1 MKYGILQF
9 NHSVPYFIFLGV
21 KLVESEIAA
30 EWIEVH
36 IKTSTA
42 GIEFVCSRLMDIGI
56 TGFAIEDSQDFE
68 EFLRDKNGNWDYID
82 DDLMKLKSC
91 DSKVIVYVQNDSLA
105 CENINSIKAEL
116 KALKDCDSDDKY
128 GELEIELKNI
138 AEEDWANNWRK
149 YFKPMT
155 VGNKLLIK
163 PSWEKLDANESRT
176 VLEIDPASSF
186 GTGQHDTTQ
195 LCLKNLEKNIHKGDR
210 LLDLGCGSGILGIAG
225 ILLGASQLTAVDIDD
240 NAVKA
245 AHENILKNN
254 ISEDCI
260 KTFCGDISSDSD
272 LRKEIG
278 RGFDVVVANI
288 VSDVLIAM
296 SGYFSEFLADDG
308 VLIVS
313 GIIKQRKEEVM
324 QVIEKCGFKEQT
336 TIESEEWVCV
346 SFSREDSVNSSVK
359 NTCHT
364 GTED

>member
-1 MKYGILQF
+1 MKSDNIT
-9 NHSVPYFIFLGV
+9 
-21 KLVESEIAA
+21 

-36 IKTSTA
+36 IKTSTV
-42 GIEFVCSRLMDIGI
+42 GIDYVCSRLMDIGI
-56 TGFAIEDSQDFE
+56 TGFAIEDAEDFE
-68 EFLRDKNGNWDYID
+68 EFLKDKNGNWDYID

-105 CENINSIKAEL
+105 GENINSIKAAL
-116 KALKDCDSDDKY
+116 KALKECDTNGEY

-149 YFKPMT
+149 YFKPLT
-155 VGNKLLIK
+155 VGDKLLIK
-163 PSWEKLDANESRT
+163 PSWEKADANESRT
-176 VLEIDPASSF
+176 ILEIDPASSF

-195 LCLKNLEKNIHKGDR
+195 LCLENLEKNIHKGDK

-240 NAVKA
+240 NAVKV

-254 ISEDCI
+254 ISEYRI

-278 RGFDVVVANI
+278 GGFDIVVANI

-296 SGYFSEFLADDG
+296 SGYFKEFLADDG
-308 VLIVS
+308 ILIVS
-313 GIIKQRKEEVM
+313 GIIKQRKEEVID
-324 QVIEKCGFKEQT
+324 VIEKCGFKKKSV
-336 TIESEEWVCV
+336 IESEEWVCV
-346 SFSREDSVNSSVK
+346 SFSQEDSV
-359 NTCHT
+359 
-364 GTED
+364 GE